1 MKIVQICPFFYPV
14 KGGLEEHVYRISRE
28 LVKKG
33 HIVYVFTSNS
43 MRKGKIKKRY
53 EVIDGINVIRF
64 NVFLRLGDFGMF
76 WPGFINYLLKEKPD
90 IVHVHNYRHFHT
102 IFSAILCKI
111 IKKPCIITT
120 HSPFHPKELRRLH
133 SRILVLFYDKILSKV
148 IDKLFD
154 KIIIINNNEKKYFL
168 HLRKDKIS
176 LLPNGIDKSFFKK
189 ISKKLKL
196 KLVRK
201 LRIRKKDFIV
211 LFIGRIHP
219 TKGLHFLVNTFLKYF
234 CKNNVKLFIAGPI
247 EDTNYYNKKIFSNIG
262 EIKNIFYIGEIF
274 GEEKRALYEIS
285 DIVVVP
291 SIYESFGIVILEAF
305 ARGKPVIAV
314 DSDGPRYLIEN
325 GKNGFLIK
333 FGDEKSLKNYIN
345 ILRTDKKLYKKIA
358 ENNFKKAK
366 KFTWDKIVKKIIKIY
381 EEVYSN
387 YNSL

>member
-14 KGGLEEHVYRISRE
+14 KGGLEEHVYRISKE

-43 MRKGKIKKRY
+43 VRKGKIKKRY
-53 EVIDGINVIRF
+53 EIMDGIKVIRF
-64 NVFLRLGDFGMF
+64 NVFLKFGDFGMF
-76 WPGFINYLLKEKPD
+76 WPGFISYLLKEKPD
-90 IVHVHNYRHFHT
+90 VVHVHNYRHFHT

-111 IKKPCIITT
+111 IKKPCVITT

-133 SRILVLFYDKILSKV
+133 SRILVLFYDKILSK
-148 IDKLFD
+148 IFDRFYD
-154 KIIIINNNEKKYFL
+154 KILIINENERRYFS
-168 HLRKDKIS
+168 HLIKDRIF
-176 LLPNGIDKSFFKK
+176 LIPNGIDKDFFKK
-189 ISKKLKL
+189 SSEKLKL
-196 KLVRK
+196 KFMKK
-201 LRIRKKDFIV
+201 LKIKKKDFIV

-219 TKGLHFLVNTFLKYF
+219 TKGLHFLLETFKKYF
-234 CKNNVKLFIAGPI
+234 RKKNIKLLIVGPI
-247 EDTNYYNKKIFSNIG
+247 QDKNYFKKISILFRENIIFVG
-262 EIKNIFYIGEIF
+262 EVTE
-274 GEEKRALYEIS
+274 EEKIVIYDIS
-285 DIVVVP
+285 NVLVLP
-291 SIYESFGIVILEAF
+291 SIYEPFGIVILEAF